1 MYNIQK
7 FQCELYKYS
16 SKKTEVETSYILRDT
31 ILQERYLEIQNT
43 QQFNN
48 ISQKIFYYFFLLSF
62 SFLLSLFKLACTKK
76 HITSII
82 YIVYRKL

>member
-48 ISQKIFYYFFLLSF
+48 ISQKIFIIFFSYRFLFYYLF
-62 SFLLSLFKLACTKK
+62 SNS
-76 HITSII
+76 HVQRNTS
-82 YIVYRKL
+82 RL

>member
-48 ISQKIFYYFFLLSF
+48 ISQKILFFFSLIVFFFISF
-62 SFLLSLFKLACTKK
+62 QTRMYKET
-76 HITSII
+76 HH
-82 YIVYRKL
+82 VYNLYRIS